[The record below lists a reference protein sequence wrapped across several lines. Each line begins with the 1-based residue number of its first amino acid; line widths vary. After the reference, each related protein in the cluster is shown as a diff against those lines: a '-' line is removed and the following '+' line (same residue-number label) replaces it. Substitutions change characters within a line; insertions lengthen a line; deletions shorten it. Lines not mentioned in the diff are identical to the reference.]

1 MKNKL
6 FSIFGPFVLSI
17 SCAYGVDTFFFIA
30 GNEGINNA
38 NDRSQWVNLSTHS
51 LSGDSFLFILFP
63 RGTDGRV
70 SLDKGNYYA
79 GAINT
84 DQSSVITEE
93 SNVIFNRYYLGD
105 LQPDGS
111 VTFNDKDNEKIKNPN
126 PIVFNGDFTVNN
138 IFARINHEVDF
149 QFAGADSITLTAKEI
164 NLNFISNAH
173 FTKTTAGAVNIH
185 VGKFIWDS
193 GNRLYLGS
201 STGFI
206 DSFKADEID
215 VKGNPDTLRFDF
227 YVNKIDCATTSFIS
241 DDETKSAIVN
251 LYINKLNAD
260 APIFYFGTTEK
271 LGDSVIN
278 IDFAHA
284 DIEGL
289 DAGEYKI
296 LSVDQ
301 WSEGFAGGG
310 SLTDFNI
317 KDGRLNEMGIE
328 HNFTWDGNNLVLN
341 VVPEPASVAA
351 FLGFAVL
358 AFAFIRRRK

>member
-6 FSIFGPFVLSI
+6 FSIFAPFVLSI
-17 SCAYGVDTFFFIA
+17 TCAYGVDTFFFIA
-30 GNEGINNA
+30 GDGGTNNA
-38 NDRSQWVNLSTHS
+38 NDRNQWVNLSTYNS
-51 LSGDSFLFILFP
+51 SGDTFLFQLFP
-63 RGTDGRV
+63 VGTDERV
-70 SLDKGNYYA
+70 SLDKGNFRA
-79 GAINT
+79 GAINA
-84 DQSSVITEE
+84 DQSSVITAE
-93 SNVIFNRYYLGD
+93 SNVIFNRYCLGD

-111 VTFNDKDNEKIKNPN
+111 VTFNDANVKNPN

-138 IFARINHEVDF
+138 IFARINYYVDF
-149 QFAGADSITLTAKEI
+149 QFADAESITLTAKEI

-185 VGKFIWDS
+185 VDGKFIWGGGD
-193 GNRLYLGS
+193 NLYLGS

-206 DSFKADEID
+206 DSLYADTID
-215 VKGNPDTLRFDF
+215 VAGNSSSATFNL
-227 YVNKIDCATTSFIS
+227 YVNKIDCASTSFIS
-241 DDETKSAIVN
+241 DDETKSATVN

-260 APIFYFGTTEK
+260 APIFYFGTTTK
-271 LGDSVIN
+271 LKDNVIN
-278 IDFAHA
+278 IDFSSA

-296 LSVDQ
+296 LCVDS
-301 WSEGFAGGG
+301 WSEGFAEGG

-317 KDGRLNEMGIE
+317 NDDLLNAMGIE
-328 HNFTWDGNNLVLN
+328 HNFTWDGESLVLN
-341 VVPEPASVAA
+341 VVPEPADVAA

>member
-1 MKNKL
+1 MKNI
-6 FSIFGPFVLSI
+6 FSIFAPFVLSI

-30 GNEGINNA
+30 GNGGINNA
-38 NDRSQWVNLSTHS
+38 NDRSQWVNLSTS
-51 LSGDSFLFILFP
+51 NLSGDTFLFELFP
-63 RGTDGRV
+63 VGTDERV
-70 SLDKGNYYA
+70 SLDKGNFRA
-79 GAINT
+79 GAINA
-84 DQSSVITEE
+84 DQSSVITAE
-93 SNVIFNRYYLGD
+93 SNVIFNRYCLGD
-105 LQPDGS
+105 LQPGGS
-111 VTFNDKDNEKIKNPN
+111 VTFNDANIKNPN
-126 PIVFNGDFTVNN
+126 PIVFNSDFTVGNM
-138 IFARINHEVDF
+138 FARINHYVDF
-149 QFAGADSITLTAKEI
+149 QFADADSITLTAKEI

-185 VGKFIWDS
+185 VDGKFIWAGGD
-193 GNRLYLGS
+193 NLYLGS

-206 DSFKADEID
+206 DSLYADTID
-215 VKGNPDTLRFDF
+215 VAGNSSSATFNL

-241 DDETKSAIVN
+241 DDGTKSATVN

-260 APIFYFGTTEK
+260 APIFYFGTTTK
-271 LGDSVIN
+271 LEDNVIN
-278 IDFAHA
+278 IDFSSA

-296 LSVDQ
+296 LRVDS
-301 WSEGFAGGG
+301 WSEGFADGG

-317 KDGRLNEMGIE
+317 NDELLNAMEIE
-328 HNFTWDGNNLVLN
+328 HNFTWDGENLVLN